1 MPDPNAAR
9 RRGIC
14 TYLKPRVTLACEASH
29 WNDTGPTYWK
39 IGEGRSRRYRREAQ
53 RRQEAELWH

>member
-39 IGEGRSRRYRREAQ
+39 IGEGVVYVLEDLRT
-53 RRQEAELWH
+53 